1 MVLKTQFDNMYNA
14 VNTLKT
20 NVNNLSSAIS
30 TNTVAITAVG
40 TTSVATFPQLQTA
53 IQSITQ
59 SIDNLNNTLKIIK
72 DDLLTDEDDNE
83 GFNT

>member
-1 MVLKTQFDNMYNA
+1 MNMPLVSVIMPVYN
-14 VNTLKT
+14 TEEKYLR
-20 NVNNLSSAIS
+20 SAIE
-30 TNTVAITAVG
+30 
-40 TTSVATFPQLQTA
+40 
-53 IQSITQ
+53 SITQ